1 MNYKG
6 YLIMGSAQS
15 PSLFRV
21 STEGQGG
28 KIPNVLQGLF
38 TSRHVAMQLID
49 GYVGN
54 QKGADNGKTSS
65 KRGTQRPIGGSD
77 DGSLGDAVS
86 HKCNEG

>member
-6 YLIMGSAQS
+6 YLITSAPQS

-21 STEGQGG
+21 ATEGQGG
-28 KIPNVLQGLF
+28 KIPNILQGLF
-38 TSRHVAMQLID
+38 TSRHVVMQLID
-49 GYVGN
+49 GYVEY

-65 KRGTQRPIGGSD
+65 KRGAQRSIGGSD

-86 HKCNEG
+86 TERNEG